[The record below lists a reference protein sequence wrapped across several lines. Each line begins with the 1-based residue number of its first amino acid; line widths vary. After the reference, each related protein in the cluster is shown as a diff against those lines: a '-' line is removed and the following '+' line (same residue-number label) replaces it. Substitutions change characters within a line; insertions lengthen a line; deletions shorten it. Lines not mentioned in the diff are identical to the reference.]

1 MKNSLLDLENF
12 FTELKGI
19 ELKDRKDKIKKEIE
33 KLFNKSII
41 VSKNDIDKFEEQEM
55 KKIRPMIKN
64 CFDQLI
70 KQNVMGKKPKI
81 IRDKLK
87 DKIVKISEYFLIL
100 KKNTAKRRSKMK
112 KIIKDNLIGDMRILF
127 EQEKEEDYSGPK
139 RVSNFWN
146 NNYIKYES
154 NGDKNRNLSLD
165 VYLKKIE
172 SYLKNIII
180 DIRNSDTW
188 KIYLTIATNFIS
200 SKDTKE
206 EGVMHSSSD
215 NIKFT
220 TNSDENDVIENLFNS
235 LRSKYQD
242 G

>member
-1 MKNSLLDLENF
+1 
-12 FTELKGI
+12 
-19 ELKDRKDKIKKEIE
+19 
-33 KLFNKSII
+33 
-41 VSKNDIDKFEEQEM
+41 
-55 KKIRPMIKN
+55 
-64 CFDQLI
+64 
-70 KQNVMGKKPKI
+70 MGKKPKM

-87 DKIVKISEYFLIL
+87 DKIIKISEYFLIL
-100 KKNTAKRRSKMK
+100 KKNTEKRRSKMK
-112 KIIKDNLIGDMRILF
+112 KIIKDNLIRDMRIVF
-127 EQEKEEDYSGPK
+127 GQEKEEDYSGPK

-154 NGDKNRNLSLD
+154 NGDKNRNLSLH